1 MKQNEEKHLMSEIQ
15 FFSLPKTLY
24 STKVYAFEQ
33 CVYVSHFYINSALGE
48 FAMIYV
54 TTYFIQE

>member
-33 CVYVSHFYINSALGE
+33 CVYVSHFC
-48 FAMIYV
+48 
-54 TTYFIQE
+54 

>member
-1 MKQNEEKHLMSEIQ
+1 MKQNEEKHLMSIQ
-15 FFSLPKTLY
+15 FFSLPKY

-33 CVYVSHFYINSALGE
+33 CVYVSFLLNSALGE

-54 TTYFIQE
+54 TTFCSPQ

>member
-1 MKQNEEKHLMSEIQ
+1 MKQNEEKHLMSIQ
-15 FFSLPKTLY
+15 FFSLPKY

-33 CVYVSHFYINSALGE
+33 CVFLLNSALGE

-54 TTYFIQE
+54 TTFCSPQ